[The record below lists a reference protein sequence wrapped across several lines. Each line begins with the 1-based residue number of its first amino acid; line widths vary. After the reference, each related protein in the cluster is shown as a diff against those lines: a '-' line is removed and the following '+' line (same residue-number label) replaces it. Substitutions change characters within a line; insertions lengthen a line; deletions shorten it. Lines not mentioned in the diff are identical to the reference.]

1 MKRYKFVLELSNG
14 NEIQATSVGENK
26 DDAVARLLSQPQAIE
41 FIGKEKVTNAVLLGV
56 EDVLPI
62 PADRFVL
69 QPSKDVGWQIVGDP
83 AGMFVVRFKEHD
95 FNNTRKITYMKDT
108 PSNALAEATV
118 LREIAEWLQTYHSEV
133 L

>member
-41 FIGKEKVTNAVLLGV
+41 FIGTAKVTNAVLLGV

-62 PADRFVL
+62 QAGRFVL
-69 QPSKDVGWQIVGDP
+69 QPSKDVGWQVVGDP

-95 FNNTRKITYMKDT
+95 FNNTRQITYMKDT
-108 PSNALAEATV
+108 PSNALTEATV